1 MFQHLRIYMTPPKP
15 SSHNLFILG
24 LRSVVFFAFQVVTLF
39 VFAPLVLL
47 SFPFSYSIRYS
58 IASAWAKLVIKG
70 LRVICH
76 LDFQVTGAENIKGNG
91 IIFCKHQSAWETF
104 ALQVIF
110 PEQCWVLKRELLWI
124 PLFGWALALTQ
135 PIAID
140 RSKKSKSFKQIIKQG
155 TERLKSGRWV
165 VIFPEG
171 TRTAPGEKRK
181 YLVGGALLAEKSGY
195 PVIPVAHNAGSYWR
209 KKAFIKY
216 PGTIQVKIGE
226 MIDSKSISARELNQ
240 QAENWIEGEMEGMS
254 E

>member
-1 MFQHLRIYMTPPKP
+1 MTQSST

-24 LRSVVFFAFQVVTLF
+24 FRSVLFFVFQVVTLF

-47 SFPFSYSIRYS
+47 SFPFSYSVRYS

-70 LRVICH
+70 LKVICN
-76 LDFQVTGAENIKGNG
+76 LDFNVIGSENIKGNG

-104 ALQVIF
+104 ALQVMF

-124 PLFGWALALTQ
+124 PLFGWALALIQ

-140 RSKKSKSFKQIIKQG
+140 RSKKSKSFRQIIKQG
-155 TERLKSGRWV
+155 TERLESGRWV

-171 TRTAPGEKRK
+171 TRIAPGEKGK
-181 YLVGGALLAEKSGY
+181 YMVGGALLAEKSGY
-195 PVIPVAHNAGSYWR
+195 PVIPVAHNAGEFWR
-209 KKAFIKY
+209 RKAFIKY
-216 PGTIQVKIGE
+216 PGTIQVRIGE

-240 QAENWIEGEMEGMS
+240 KAEDWIEGQMQEIS
-254 E
+254 NKTS